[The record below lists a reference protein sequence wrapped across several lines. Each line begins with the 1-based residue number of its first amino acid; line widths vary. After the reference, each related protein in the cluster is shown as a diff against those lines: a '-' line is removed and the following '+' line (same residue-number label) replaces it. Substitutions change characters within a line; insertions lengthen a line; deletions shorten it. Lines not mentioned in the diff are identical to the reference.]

1 MGGLIAVGFIVLFA
15 ILVGLAVVATR
26 KQASARRQRMLDIG
40 FAPVEPPDPELVER
54 VTVLRR
60 RRSPKGTRVTNVFRK
75 EGDGYRLYVL
85 DAVSVG
91 SDEDSTSQ
99 ENVVLI
105 SPHLRLPAFALVPK
119 LEIGGFVAAAA
130 NQLLARLLSRA
141 MPAVE
146 VPTHPEF
153 TRRYSLFG
161 DSPEEVRSALTD
173 EALTHLAETGGCA
186 LEAHGDTL
194 VVGRL
199 PMGGKGAGPAE
210 GQLEESLREAVI
222 LFDLLRED

>member
-1 MGGLIAVGFIVLFA
+1 MGTPIVVGIIVLFA
-15 ILVGLAVVATR
+15 VLIAWGITLSR
-26 KQASARRQRMLDIG
+26 KQAAARRQRMLDIG
-40 FAPVEPPDPELVER
+40 FAPVEPPGPELVER
-54 VTVLRR
+54 VTALRR

-75 EGDGYRLYVL
+75 EGDGYQLYVL

-105 SPHLRLPAFALVPK
+105 SPHLGLPAFALVPK
-119 LEIGGFVAAAA
+119 LEMGGFMAAAA
-130 NQLLARLLSRA
+130 NRLVARMLSRA
-141 MPAVE
+141 MSAVE
-146 VPTHPEF
+146 VPTHAAF
-153 TRRYSLFG
+153 SRRYSLFG
-161 DSPEEVRSALTD
+161 DSPEEVRAALSD

-186 LEAHGDTL
+186 VEACGDTL

-199 PMGGKGAGPAE
+199 PMGGKGAGPAK